1 MLTSL
6 EGRLKSTG
14 MTMLDI
20 VKEANHYDDPTLPPD
35 QPQHGAPRP
44 CPDGIAAPPARRRAR
59 GVREG
64 GSRSRR
70 ASAADRGRL
79 VARDAPTADLLSRPG
94 FTRRAASSRAEVD
107 ERGWAP
113 RAEGRGERRAVGG
126 RLSHIGGAR
135 TRLKKE
141 DLLQSKIRSSHWYR
155 YMYSLSKYRQIY
167 SVPQNVR
174 QDT

>member
-59 GVREG
+59 GAKRTTG
-64 GSRSRR
+64 TARRRPKPSPGAASRR
-70 ASAADRGRL
+70 VPRPLPRRRESLPSRERGRPG
-79 VARDAPTADLLSRPG
+79 ARDAPTADLLSTPG

-113 RAEGRGERRAVGG
+113 RAEGRGERRVGG
-126 RLSHIGGAR
+126 PL
-135 TRLKKE
+135 
-141 DLLQSKIRSSHWYR
+141 
-155 YMYSLSKYRQIY
+155 
-167 SVPQNVR
+167 
-174 QDT
+174 